1 MPLRILKSDQPAG
14 LRLVG
19 ELDISNVASL
29 AEAMRGEIE
38 RGGDV
43 VLDLGGLAFM
53 DSSGIQL
60 LIKASRELEGRG
72 RLTLVAPGEVVRR
85 TLELVPVQRLGNVV
99 IIDDEHA

>member
-1 MPLRILKSDQPAG
+1 MPLRIMKSDHEAG

-19 ELDISNVASL
+19 ELDVSNVADL
-29 AEAMRGEIE
+29 AEAIRAEVD

-43 VLDLGGLAFM
+43 VLELGGLAFM

-60 LIKASRELEGRG
+60 LIRTSRELEGRG
-72 RLTLVAPGEVVRR
+72 QLTLVSPGELVRR
-85 TLELVPVQRLGNVV
+85 TLELVPVERLGNVE